1 MVVPL
6 AIERGKYALARL
18 FLQPIYFKSV
28 GLLVSTQA
36 GTQRRV
42 VLKMHEADAP
52 AQKAAAR
59 GAGQR
64 IRTQEENRDDLTRL
78 NLGRL
83 TCIFCRAIRLI

>member
-1 MVVPL
+1 
-6 AIERGKYALARL
+6 
-18 FLQPIYFKSV
+18 
-28 GLLVSTQA
+28 
-36 GTQRRV
+36 
-42 VLKMHEADAP
+42 MHEADAP

-59 GAGQR
+59 GVGQR